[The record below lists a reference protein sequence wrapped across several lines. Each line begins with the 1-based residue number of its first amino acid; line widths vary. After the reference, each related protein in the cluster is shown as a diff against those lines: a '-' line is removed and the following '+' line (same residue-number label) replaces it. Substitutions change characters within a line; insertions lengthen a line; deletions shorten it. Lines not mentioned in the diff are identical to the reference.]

1 MVQKSPPGGPA
12 AEAGGDSSKSVP
24 TPSQPR
30 RGRGRL
36 AGAQRKAGGALR
48 VGRNRLEP
56 TVAGRIWR
64 QLAGLG
70 VIDSSMQF
78 AAVFTLGF
86 IPYLR
91 VLSAVLGSGLSR
103 AIVVGSGFSL
113 SGQAGHDVTTL
124 FTHGRTVPVVESM
137 LSVAVAVLGGL
148 AISHLIQTWYAKI
161 FRTQIRGWKA
171 FARQAEWLAGVFGF
185 VTLQVVIGRRIEPP
199 GGHVAAAGA
208 QFLLAIAFWW
218 WSLHCLL
225 SGQIPWRRLFLAGLA
240 TAVCCTGLSAYISY
254 VASSSIISNE
264 AMYGPI
270 GAVITLLTAE
280 IGLGVAIQLGA
291 AIGATIGGGK
301 SDQRSV
307 RSSASTAGA
316 DRACAATRRAQ
327 AAISP
332 SRSSSGSPP
341 RSRPTAARTTPSTR

>member
-1 MVQKSPPGGPA
+1 M
-12 AEAGGDSSKSVP
+12 EADGDSSKSVP
-24 TPSQPR
+24 TPSQSR
-30 RGRGRL
+30 LGRGRL
-36 AGAQRKAGGALR
+36 AGAWRKADATFR
-48 VGRNRLEP
+48 AGRNRLEP
-56 TVAGRIWR
+56 TVAGRVWR
-64 QLAGLG
+64 QMAGLG
-70 VIDSSMQF
+70 VIDSSLQF

-86 IPYLR
+86 VPLLR

-103 AIVVGSGFSL
+103 AIVIGSGFSF
-113 SGQAGHDVTTL
+113 SAQAGHDVTML
-124 FTHGRTVPVVESM
+124 FSHGRTAPAIESM
-137 LSVAVAVLGGL
+137 LSVVVAVLGGL
-148 AISHLIQTWYAKI
+148 AISHMIQTWYAKI
-161 FRTQIRGWKA
+161 FLAQIRGWKA

-185 VTLQVVIGRRIEPP
+185 VALQVVIGRRIEPP
-199 GGHVAAAGA
+199 GGHVAAASA
-208 QFLLAIAFWW
+208 QFLLAVAFWW

-264 AMYGPI
+264 TMYGPI

-280 IGLGVAIQLGA
+280 IGLGVAVQLGA
-291 AIGATIGGGK
+291 AIGATIGRGK

-307 RSSASTAGA
+307 RSSASTPGSTRARA
-316 DRACAATRRAQ
+316 DTRRAQ